1 MIGRYRGRGHQLAEV
16 GMCRTDSSTS
26 ATYLTA
32 QLREAMPYLADAGW
46 HHQTAKLLTEAAT
59 EIEHLQVDSRGQR
72 DRGAWPHRLLA
83 KPIFSPIRALIF
95 GHSYCSAVEGRRSRR
110 LRDCR

>member
-16 GMCRTDSSTS
+16 RMCRTDSSTG

-32 QLREAMPYLADAGW
+32 QLREAVPYLADAGW
-46 HHQTAKLLTEAAT
+46 HQTAKLLTDAAT
-59 EIEHLQVDSRGQR
+59 EIEHLQVNSRGQR
-72 DRGAWPHRLLA
+72 DRGAWPYRLLA

-95 GHSYCSAVEGRRSRR
+95 GRSYCSAVEGRRSRR